1 VVAAAA
7 GVDNPSVARIRQ
19 TARVAITENRAPSDG
34 TRAASRRRFRLRMAP
49 ELIRTVG
56 VRGVV
61 ARVLGHTVYRRVIVA
76 GADMNREY
84 MQPPCDVELT
94 IRRLTVD
101 EVGAYAAFAPNS
113 DAKTVERRLA
123 AGSRI
128 YAAWSEGRIVSA
140 GWLDVEQALFD
151 AVGARV
157 PIREKVV
164 YARGAY
170 TVPELRGRNIATVL
184 YVTALRLLRDEG
196 FERAVGF
203 VLPESRSSIGPVD
216 KAGFERLGSL
226 GWLGLWQ
233 FRVYFYKPIGGKV
246 GLMPRR
252 RRGRKPV
259 DLDLDVM

>member
-1 VVAAAA
+1 M
-7 GVDNPSVARIRQ
+7 
-19 TARVAITENRAPSDG
+19 TTTESHPATDRSS
-34 TRAASRRRFRLRMAP
+34 AASRRRSRLRMAP

-61 ARVLGHTVYRRVIVA
+61 AKVLGHTVYRRVVVA
-76 GADMNREY
+76 GADINREY
-84 MQPPCDVELT
+84 AEPPCDVEMT
-94 IRRLTVD
+94 IKRLTPD

-128 YAAWSEGRIVSA
+128 YAAWSDGRIVGA
-140 GWLDVEQALFD
+140 GWLELEEALFD

-157 PIREKVV
+157 PIGEKVV

-170 TVPELRGRNIATVL
+170 TVPELRGRNIATVG

-216 KAGFERLGSL
+216 KAGLERLGSL
-226 GWLGLWQ
+226 GWFGLGQ
-233 FRVYFYKPIGGKV
+233 FRLYFFKPRHGKMR
-246 GLMPRR
+246 LMPRR

-259 DLDLDVM
+259 DLDLDLS